1 MKQPDLRGGFAM
13 NMDYILRGKGRDVIT
28 IDEALTLREAAN
40 LMDSHGIGALL
51 VRDGHGRTV
60 GVLSERDIIREVAL
74 NGEAALTR
82 PVAGAIVSA
91 FLTAA
96 PDDLIDTVM
105 VRMTDRR
112 VRHLPVLDQ
121 GQVVGI
127 VSIGD
132 LVKSKIATV
141 EAETEALRN
150 YIRY

>member
-1 MKQPDLRGGFAM
+1 M
-13 NMDYILRGKGRDVIT
+13 NMEFILRGKGRDVIM
-28 IDEALTLREAAN
+28 IDEARTLREAAN
-40 LMDSHGIGALL
+40 LMDSHGIGAL
-51 VRDGHGRTV
+51 VVHDSHDRPV
-60 GVLSERDIIREVAL
+60 GVLSERDIIREIAL
-74 NGEAALTR
+74 NGTVALTR

-91 FLTAA
+91 FLTVS

-112 VRHLPVLDQ
+112 VRHLPVLEQ

-150 YIRY
+150 YIRA

>member
-1 MKQPDLRGGFAM
+1 M
-13 NMDYILRGKGRDVIT
+13 NMDYILRGKGRDVVT
-28 IDEALTLREAAN
+28 IDEARTLREAAN

-51 VRDGHGRTV
+51 VRDSHDRTV

-74 NGEAALTR
+74 NGEAALAR

-105 VRMTDRR
+105 MRMTDRR

>member
-1 MKQPDLRGGFAM
+1 M
-13 NMDYILRGKGRDVIT
+13 NMEFILRGKGRDVIT
-28 IDEALTLREAAN
+28 IDEALTLRDAAN
-40 LMDSHGIGALL
+40 LMDSNGIGALL
-51 VRDGHGRTV
+51 VRDSHDRPV
-60 GVLSERDIIREVAL
+60 GVLSERDIIREIAL
-74 NGEAALTR
+74 NGTAALTR

-91 FLTAA
+91 FLTVSRE
-96 PDDLIDTVM
+96 DLIDTVM

-150 YIRY
+150 YIRD

>member
-1 MKQPDLRGGFAM
+1 M
-13 NMDYILRGKGRDVIT
+13 NMDFILRGKGRDVVT
-28 IDEALTLREAAN
+28 IDEARTLRDAAE

-51 VRDGHGRTV
+51 VRDNHDRPV
-60 GVLSERDIIREVAL
+60 GVLSERDIIRELAL
-74 NGEAALTR
+74 NGAAALTR
-82 PVAGAIVSA
+82 PVAGAIISA

-112 VRHLPVLDQ
+112 VRHLPVLEQ

-141 EAETEALRN
+141 EAESEALRN

>member
-1 MKQPDLRGGFAM
+1 MM
-13 NMDYILRGKGRDVIT
+13 NMDFILRGKGRDVVI
-28 IDEALTLREAAN
+28 IDEARSLQEAAN
-40 LMDSHGIGALL
+40 LMASHGIGALL
-51 VRDGHGRTV
+51 VCDGQGRPV
-60 GVLSERDIIREVAL
+60 GVLSERDLIREIAL
-74 NGEAALTR
+74 NGTAALSR
-82 PVAGAIVSA
+82 PTASAILPA

-112 VRHLPVLDQ
+112 VRHLPVLDA

-141 EAETEALRN
+141 EAETEALRS
-150 YIRY
+150 YIRD